1 MITMSH
7 FIQKK
12 HLLAEIRK
20 GDFTHPKGIE
30 AIHFSIAKTN
40 FSAKENILDVGSGLG
55 GTVNLLNQQVKT
67 TGLDK
72 DIQAI
77 QYARN
82 QYTNCQFIHGD
93 VLNINQLTQDTY
105 DLITIFSAFYAFQ
118 DQSQACSEL
127 AVRAREKADLLVFD
141 YSSNSKFTQN
151 LFYDDH
157 SPFNPIALDRIE
169 YIFSHWTLK
178 KIYDITDMFYD
189 SYKEILTFMEKN
201 KITLCHHHGQEVY
214 DKVYKSFTKLI
225 VNFDAG
231 TLGGCLIHAQI

>member
-1 MITMSH
+1 MITMGH

-30 AIHFSIAKTN
+30 AVNFAIEKTN

-82 QYTNCQFIHGD
+82 QYTHCQFIYGD
-93 VLNINQLTQDTY
+93 VLDINKLTQETY

-118 DQSQACSEL
+118 NQSQTCSEL
-127 AVRAREKADLLVFD
+127 AIRARENTDLLVFD
-141 YSSNSKFTQN
+141 YSSSSKFTQN
-151 LFYDDH
+151 LFHDDN
-157 SPFNPIALDRIE
+157 SPFNPISLDRVE
-169 YIFSHWTLK
+169 SIFSPWTLK
-178 KIYDITDMFYD
+178 KVYNITDMFYE
-189 SYKEILTFMEKN
+189 SYKDILTYMEKN
-201 KITLCHHHGQEVY
+201 KITLCHNHGQKAY
-214 DKVYKSFTKLI
+214 DKVYESFTKLI

-231 TLGGCLIHAQI
+231 ILGGCLIHAQI